1 MLSVGIDQKL
11 RRVAINLLRFR
22 QDRGPV
28 TTADFS
34 SVLVNLEGA
43 SDADGAQQEIGIE
56 KSKVR
61 SCRKAQQQEQYPQ
74 N

>member
-1 MLSVGIDQKL
+1 MDQKL
-11 RRVAINLLRFR
+11 RRVALNLLRFR

-28 TTADFS
+28 ATADFS

-74 N
+74 K

>member
-1 MLSVGIDQKL
+1 MP
-11 RRVAINLLRFR
+11 RVALNLLRFR

-28 TTADFS
+28 ATADFS

-61 SCRKAQQQEQYPQ
+61 SCRKAQQQEQDPQ
-74 N
+74 K